1 MKNPYFI
8 KQALGKSPTFSP
20 RYVGQRGGRK
30 VYEVTFYD
38 GTSKDYYIDFDNET
52 IEPVEPE
59 PQKITLQYSITA
71 LRAMRAQLVRLNRKE
86 YETHGNTA
94 HCQELWAKI
103 EKIDAEIEKRKRGE

>member
-8 KQALGKSPTFSP
+8 KQALGKTPTFSP

-52 IEPVEPE
+52 IEEV
-59 PQKITLQYSITA
+59 QQ
-71 LRAMRAQLVRLNRKE
+71 
-86 YETHGNTA
+86 
-94 HCQELWAKI
+94 
-103 EKIDAEIEKRKRGE
+103 